1 MVRKLLA
8 WAISSPF
15 IVILLAITLVLGGG
29 YAFTHVN
36 VEAYPDPAPAIIEVV
51 AQYPGASAEEVERLV
66 TIPLEIALAGMPHL
80 QYTRSKSLFGLA
92 HLRNQFDYAK
102 DFDQA
107 KQEVINRLQLAQL
120 PTGVTPQISPATPTG
135 EILRYTLSNPRDK
148 LGRPI
153 YTLNDLKSLQDY
165 TLQREFLRVR
175 RIAGV
180 AGSGG
185 TIKRYEIHPDPDR
198 LRRYG
203 LALVDLEKA
212 ISAGNGNGSGDNLVQ
227 GQTNLVVRSIGLY
240 GLGEDPMQQVLSM
253 RDPQD
258 AARFLRSEEARR
270 IREIRQTVVASVNNA
285 PVRVD
290 NLVDGGPM
298 LNEDGSPKIDDATMV
313 RTGVV
318 VSNQTRQ
325 GKVSLSRPRKDGEG
339 QELSLADGERVW
351 DDDDERIQAIV
362 LLRKGEESL
371 PALHD
376 LKAKIEELNQPG
388 HLLPGVQ
395 IEPYY
400 DRTDL
405 INLTTETVHE
415 NLLLGLALV
424 SMILLMFLNNIRVA
438 LIVALN
444 IPLALLFAFSV
455 LYIRGK
461 SANLLSIGA
470 VDFGIIVDSTVILV
484 ENIYRHL
491 KQNEHPE
498 LSIQERVLRACL
510 EVERSLFFSTLI
522 MVCALLPLFTMTGP
536 EGQIFGP
543 MADTYAFALA
553 GALLLALTVSPV
565 LCCLFLKN
573 LKPTRDN
580 LLVRRL
586 QAIYLWQLNWLLKFR
601 WATLAGFLVLL
612 VLTGVVA
619 ANMGREFMPELEEGN
634 LYIRG
639 TFPINISF
647 DEVGARGREVR
658 RFLRQFPEVEAIVPM
673 IGRPDDG
680 TDPTGYYN
688 MEIFV
693 PLKPS
698 KAWPIPPGRH
708 EPRSK
713 SELLKSMNEL
723 LDSHFPGVDWD
734 FSQIIRDNVMEALSG
749 VKGENSIKIF
759 GPDLAKLEELA
770 DQVKNAIAQV
780 PGVESPG
787 VFRIQGQSNLEIPVD
802 RSKCARWNLNVSDLQ
817 DMIQAAVSGKAFT
830 QMTEG
835 GRTFDVTVRYPARLR
850 SDVQSI
856 LDIPVDVTG
865 HQVTPHGPQQQAATP
880 VAGAS
885 TGLSAIGTVAAFPA
899 LTGSNIN
906 APALANLSPQRRIGD
921 LVTPL
926 DAQGRPSKDGQ
937 YIRPGASTI
946 YREQGQRLIAV
957 KFGVRGRDLASTV
970 AEAKSVVEPLLQL
983 PYQAVWSGEFQEMEE
998 AEGRLLKVFSL
1009 SMVLIIVFLYMAFGS
1024 MLDAGVVLANVLAMA
1039 IGGVWALKLVGLN
1052 FNISAA
1058 VGFISILGVAV
1069 LNGLLFVSAFNRCR
1083 SRGQP
1088 LREALHLGTAQL
1100 VRPVIMTALAAIL
1113 GLLPAAVS
1121 TRIGSQSQ
1129 RPLAIVVVGG
1139 MLATLLLMN
1148 LAPVLYSFYGKRTPP
1163 TGAGDMGH

>member
-8 WAISSPF
+8 WAIASPF
-15 IVILLAITLVLGGG
+15 IVILLALTLVLGGG

-51 AQYPGASAEEVERLV
+51 AQCPGASAEEVERLV
-66 TIPLEIALAGMPHL
+66 TIPLEVALAGMPHL

-92 HLRNQFDYAK
+92 HLRNQFDYSK

-120 PTGVTPQISPATPTG
+120 PAGVTPQISPATPTG
-135 EILRYTLSNPRDK
+135 EILRYTLSNPRDA

-153 YTLNDLKSLQDY
+153 YSLNDLKSLQDY
-165 TLQREFLRVR
+165 TLEREFLRVP

-198 LRRYG
+198 LRRFG
-203 LALVDLEKA
+203 LALVELQKA
-212 ISAGNGNGSGDNLVQ
+212 IGSGNGNGSGDNLVQ
-227 GQTNLVVRSIGLY
+227 GQTNLVVRSIGLF

-253 RDPQD
+253 RDPVE
-258 AARFLRSEEARR
+258 AARYLRSEEARR
-270 IREIRQTVVASVNNA
+270 IREIRQTVVASVNNT
-285 PVRVD
+285 PVRID

-298 LNEDGSPKIDDATMV
+298 LNEDGSPKVDDATLMRV
-313 RTGVV
+313 GVM

-325 GKVSLSRPRKDGEG
+325 GKVSLSRPRKNELG
-339 QELSLADGERVW
+339 QELTQADGQRAW

-376 LKAKIEELNQPG
+376 LEAKIEELNQPG
-388 HLLPGVQ
+388 HLLPGVK

-415 NLLLGLALV
+415 NLLVGLALV
-424 SMILLMFLNNIRVA
+424 SIILLMFLNNVRVA

-444 IPLALLFAFSV
+444 IPLALLFAFGV
-455 LYIRGK
+455 LFVRGK

-484 ENIYRHL
+484 ENIFRHL
-491 KQNEHPE
+491 KREDTKHLPVA
-498 LSIQERVLRACL
+498 ERVLRACM

-522 MVCALLPLFTMTGP
+522 MVCALLPLFTMSGP

-543 MADTYAFALA
+543 MADTYAFALG
-553 GALLLALTVSPV
+553 GALLLALTISPV

-580 LLVRRL
+580 WLVRGL
-586 QAIYLWQLNWLLKFR
+586 QRAYLSQLGLLLKFR
-601 WATLAGFLVLL
+601 WVTLAGFIFLL
-612 VLTGVVA
+612 GITGFVA
-619 ANMGREFMPELEEGN
+619 ATMGREFMPELEEGN

-647 DEVGARGREVR
+647 EEVGARGREVR
-658 RFLRQFPEVEAIVPM
+658 RLLRQFPEVEAIVPM

-693 PLKPS
+693 PLKAP
-698 KAWPIPPGRH
+698 KDWPIPAGKSH
-708 EPRSK
+708 PRSK
-713 SELLKSMNEL
+713 EELLKTMSNQ

-759 GPDLAKLEELA
+759 GPDLGKLEELA
-770 DQVKNAIAQV
+770 DKVKTAIAQV
-780 PGVESPG
+780 HGVDSPG
-787 VFRIQGQSNLEIPVD
+787 VFRIQGQSNLEIPID
-802 RSKCARWNLNVSDLQ
+802 RDKCSRWNVSVADVQ
-817 DMIQAAVSGKAFT
+817 DVIQAAVSGKALT

-835 GRTFDVTVRYPARLR
+835 GRTFDITLRYPARLR
-850 SDVQSI
+850 CDVQSI
-856 LDIPVDVTG
+856 LDIPVDVTS
-865 HQVTPHGPQQQAATP
+865 HQVVPSGPQQQAATP
-880 VAGAS
+880 VTGAS
-885 TGLSAIGTVAAFPA
+885 MGISATGSAATLPA
-899 LTGSNIN
+899 VTGSNLN
-906 APALANLSPQRRIGD
+906 APVLANLSPQRRIGD

-926 DAQGRPSKDGQ
+926 DGKGRRSKDGN

-957 KFGVRGRDLASTV
+957 KFAVRGRDLASTV
-970 AEAKSVVEPLLQL
+970 AEAKEAVAPLLEL
-983 PYQAVWSGEFQEMEE
+983 PYRAEWSGEFQEMEE
-998 AEGRLLKVFSL
+998 AEARLVKVFSL
-1009 SMVLIIVFLYMAFGS
+1009 SMLLIVVFLYLAFRS
-1024 MLDAGVVLANVLAMA
+1024 VLDAVVVLANVLAMA
-1039 IGGVWALKLVGLN
+1039 VGGVWALKIVGLN

-1069 LNGLLFVSAFNRCR
+1069 MNGLLFVSAFNRCR
-1083 SRGQP
+1083 SQGLP
-1088 LREALHLGTAQL
+1088 LADTLRQGTAQL

-1163 TGAGDMGH
+1163 AGAGDMAH